1 MRSPSRT
8 VRSAFAVTSTARE
21 RSFRAGSVTVMN
33 VVFSPDGELLA
44 TGGEDATIRVFD
56 LGADPGPRLLALRGH
71 ASVVSGLDFSPDG
84 KQLVS
89 ASPDEVVHVWALD
102 LDDLITIADEEV
114 TRGFT
119 DDECRQY
126 LHLPEGCS

>member
-1 MRSPSRT
+1 
-8 VRSAFAVTSTARE
+8 
-21 RSFRAGSVTVMN
+21 MN

-56 LGADPGPRLLALRGH
+56 THAGAGAQLLALRGH

-84 KQLVS
+84 KQLAS
-89 ASPDEVVHVWALD
+89 ASPDGLVRVWALH
-102 LDDLITIADEEV
+102 LDELIAIANDEV
-114 TRGFT
+114 TRGLT

-126 LHLPEGCS
+126 LHLENGCA